1 MIKWKK
7 TDGRKTG
14 FLQKEVFPRLLNEL
28 VSKLQEKDSENVM
41 NDFVKCGI
49 YPTNSIPLL
58 NRLPRRESNEMQCH
72 DVQEVYFNVSS
83 CVMDMLETMRNG
95 PPSKGETSRNRS
107 KVLVSPG
114 KSMSMGDLKEKEEK
128 VKGM

>member
-1 MIKWKK
+1 
-7 TDGRKTG
+7 
-14 FLQKEVFPRLLNEL
+14 
-28 VSKLQEKDSENVM
+28 M

-83 CVMDMLETMRNG
+83 CVMHMLETMRNG

-114 KSMSMGDLKEKEEK
+114 KSMSMGDLKEKEKK